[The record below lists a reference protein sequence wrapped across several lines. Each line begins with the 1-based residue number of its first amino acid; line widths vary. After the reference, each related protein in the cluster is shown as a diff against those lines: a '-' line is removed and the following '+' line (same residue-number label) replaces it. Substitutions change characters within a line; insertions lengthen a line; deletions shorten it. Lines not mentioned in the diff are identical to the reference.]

1 MFVKVHD
8 AIWKF
13 SMRFR
18 VSLSVGPLSTDFS
31 WKVNLKFITL
41 MTCANVIDNGFRYM
55 ESLSAML
62 RIMGLNSNKSDF
74 NQILITL

>member
-41 MTCANVIDNGFRYM
+41 MTCEM
-55 ESLSAML
+55 
-62 RIMGLNSNKSDF
+62 
-74 NQILITL
+74 